1 MLLCVDIGNSHTM
14 LGLVEDAPGS
24 TPRVVA
30 DWRVMTDARRTADEW
45 PVLLR
50 GLLGARLDELD
61 GIAVCAT
68 VPAVLHEW
76 RDMLT
81 RHFGRL
87 PSVVVEP
94 GVRTGVPILMD
105 NPREVGTDRIANAL
119 AAATIYGGPAVVVD
133 FGGTATTFDVV
144 SAAGQYV
151 GGAIAPGLEISL
163 EALGRGGAQLRKVEL
178 ARPRSVIA
186 KNTVEALQSGM
197 VFGMAAQVEGIVA
210 RMIAELG
217 AAPAD
222 VHVIAT
228 GYLAGLV
235 VEECSCFTER
245 APWLTLL
252 GLALVFRRNY

>member
-1 MLLCVDIGNSHTM
+1 MLLCVDIGNSHTL
-14 LGLVEDAPGS
+14 LGLVEESDGA
-24 TPRVVA
+24 PRVVA
-30 DWRVMTDARRTADEW
+30 DWRVMTDARRTAD
-45 PVLLR
+45 
-50 GLLGARLDELD
+50 
-61 GIAVCAT
+61 
-68 VPAVLHEW
+68 
-76 RDMLT
+76 DMLT
-81 RHFGRL
+81 RHFGSV

-119 AAATIYGGPAVVVD
+119 AAATIYGGPAIVVD

-163 EALGRGGAQLRKVEL
+163 EALGRRGAQLRKVEL
-178 ARPRSVIA
+178 ARPRTVIA

-222 VHVIAT
+222 VRVIAT
-228 GYLAGLV
+228 GYLADLV
-235 VEECSCFTER
+235 VEECSCFTDR
-245 APWLTLL
+245 APWLTLS
-252 GLALVFRRNY
+252 GLALVFRRNC